1 MMRPAGLNR
10 LLDKVITEIIEGS
23 ISFAPGTV
31 DPENPDTSPGSG
43 P

>member
-10 LLDKVITEIIEGS
+10 LLDKVITEIIAFT
-23 ISFAPGTV
+23 SFAPGTV